1 MIRGVPTVQNMTV
14 LVTYGS
20 KRGGTQGLAE
30 SIGAALR
37 DAGHEV
43 RVEPARAVRSLDG
56 VTAAVV
62 AGGLYAN
69 RWHRDARV
77 FVAKHRKTLAG
88 LPVWLVASGPLD
100 ETADAGTIPPVPHV
114 AQAAASVAARGE
126 VTFGGYLAPDAKGFP
141 ASAMAKNGKAGDW
154 RNEDRIRAWA
164 GEVHRALTDAPA
176 DGAAGA

>member
-1 MIRGVPTVQNMTV
+1 MTV
-14 LVTYGS
+14 LVAYGS

-30 SIGAALR
+30 SIGTALR
-37 DAGHEV
+37 DAGHDV
-43 RVEPARAVRSLDG
+43 RVEAARAVRSLDG

-77 FVAKHRKTLAG
+77 FVARHRKALAA

-100 ETADAGTIPPVPHV
+100 DSADAGSVPPVSQV
-114 AQAAASVAARGE
+114 AQALASVSARGQ
-126 VTFGGYLAPDAKGFP
+126 VTFGGYLSPDAKGFP

-154 RNEDRIRAWA
+154 RNEERIRTWA
-164 GEVHRALTDAPA
+164 GEVHRALTEA
-176 DGAAGA
+176 